1 MYAGPPEL
9 IRTGVKLGA
18 GVNVRLAVFELPLN
32 VAVITAEADELTER
46 VVTVKVADVAFAG
59 TVTLAG
65 TVAAEVL
72 LLDNATT
79 VPPAGAYPLSVTVP
93 VELAEPPVTLVGFK
107 VKDVT
112 PVATGFT
119 VSVA

>member
-1 MYAGPPEL
+1 VYAGPPEL
-9 IRTGVKLGA
+9 MRTGVKLGA
-18 GVNVRLAVFELPLN
+18 GFTVRVAVFEPLLN
-32 VAVITAEADELTER
+32 VAVITTEADELTES
-46 VVTVKVADVAFAG
+46 VATVKVAEVAFAG

-93 VELAEPPVTLVGFK
+93 VEVAEPPTTLVGFK
-107 VKDVT
+107 VKDVR

-119 VSVA
+119 VNVA